1 MGGKELGFDVAY
13 LGQTLERIAP
23 GSYVF
28 FQRLNLKECGGGFWF
43 GQVYDDCFVFAMER
57 PVALRE
63 GIEFLMD
70 AKENEWQM
78 DAIQNLHDFKL
89 T

>member
-1 MGGKELGFDVAY
+1 MGGKELGFEVVYRGENRDW
-13 LGQTLERIAP
+13 IMP
-23 GSYVF
+23 GRYVF
-28 FQRLNLKECGGGFWF
+28 FQRSLEHGGGFWL

-63 GIEFLMD
+63 GIEFLM
-70 AKENEWQM
+70 ATKENEQQM
-78 DAIQNLHDFKL
+78 DTIQNLDDFKL

>member
-1 MGGKELGFDVAY
+1 MGFEVVYRGETRDW
-13 LGQTLERIAP
+13 IMP
-23 GSYVF
+23 GRYVF
-28 FQRLNLKECGGGFWF
+28 FQRAQAVGGGYWF

-63 GIEFLMD
+63 GIEFLM
-70 AKENEWQM
+70 ATKENERQI
-78 DAIQNLHDFKL
+78 DAIQNLDDFKL